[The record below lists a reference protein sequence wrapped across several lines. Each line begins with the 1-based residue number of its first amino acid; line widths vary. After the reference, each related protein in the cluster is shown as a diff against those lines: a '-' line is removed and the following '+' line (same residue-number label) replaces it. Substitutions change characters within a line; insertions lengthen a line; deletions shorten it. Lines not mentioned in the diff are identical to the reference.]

1 MKSSPIAE
9 QIKALPAGGITLN
22 IEGMAKPPWDYQSH
36 DIAWMLAQKQ
46 GIIGSEVGTG
56 KTVLAIGAAQYLKNK
71 LGRHWSKGNDWRGM
85 VVLMPKM
92 AGVLPAQW
100 ASELRDFAP
109 GLHVVWAQGDKRERW
124 AAYQEPWDVLLLNY
138 ESARNDAAGLKHLFE
153 SHPPTLLFCDE
164 ATAFRSV
171 SSKTARMVRAITP
184 FFEYRFAVTGTPI
197 QTNLEDLHGICA
209 SMGWGDLVGTK
220 AWFVREYCIQNRV
233 EFYVGGMKRSKL
245 VTVGYK
251 KMDELRARVEP
262 WFIRRQLDE
271 PEVAKRVPVVV
282 PFVFRMEMTRAQQ
295 VLYNQTQR
303 GMLTEVRNGQIETTY
318 VDALRK
324 YGHLA
329 AIADGTKTFNHELED
344 RSVKSDWLMAA
355 LQGSMADEK
364 VLVFSRFVRSIRP
377 LEERMDKA
385 GIGYG
390 LFLGGSHQTHEER
403 MGDIERFRHDPECR
417 VLMATQ
423 AVEMGL
429 NLQVARVVVFYGFL
443 PNPKRMEQILG
454 RIRRAGSPYANV
466 AAITLLAADTV
477 EEGVYDTVLERNAI
491 GDVFWEEESVLFEK
505 LGPDRLMQLI
515 RDYTP

>member
-1 MKSSPIAE
+1 MQSSSIAE
-9 QIKALPAGGITLN
+9 RIKALPAGGITLN
-22 IEGMAKPPWDYQSH
+22 IDGLSEPPWDFQSH
-36 DIAWMLAQKQ
+36 DIAWMLAQKS

-56 KTVLAIGAAQYLKNK
+56 KTMLAIGAAQYLKTK
-71 LGRHWSKGNDWRGM
+71 MADWRGM

-100 ASELRDFAP
+100 QSELAKFAP
-109 GLHVVWAQGDKRERW
+109 QLHVVWAQGDKRERW
-124 AAYQEPWDVLLLNY
+124 LSYNESWDVLLLNY
-138 ESARNDAAGLKHLFE
+138 EAARNDTEVLKRLWQRDG
-153 SHPPTLLFCDE
+153 PTMLFCDE
-164 ATAFRSV
+164 ATAFRNG
-171 SSKTARMVRAITP
+171 SSKTASLIRVISG
-184 FFEYRFAVTGTPI
+184 FFQYRFAVTGTPI
-197 QTNLEDLHGICA
+197 QTNLEDLHGICS

-220 AWFVREYCIQNRV
+220 AWFVRRYCIQNQV
-233 EFYVGGMKRSKL
+233 EFYVGGIKRSKL

-251 KMDELRARVEP
+251 NMGELRARLEP
-262 WFIRRQLDE
+262 WFIRRQLTD
-271 PEVAKRVPVVV
+271 PEVAKRVPSVVS
-282 PFVFRMEMTRAQQ
+282 FVFRLEMTRAQR

-303 GMLTEVRNGQIETTY
+303 GMLTEVRGGEIETTY
-318 VDALRK
+318 VDALQK
-324 YGHLA
+324 YGYLA

-344 RSVKSDWLMAA
+344 RSIKSDWLMAA
-355 LQGSMADEK
+355 LQGSMAAEK

-377 LEERMDKA
+377 LEVRLEEA

-403 MGDIERFRHDPECR
+403 MADIERFRHDPECR

-454 RIRRAGSPYANV
+454 RIRRAGSPHANV

-477 EEGVYDTVLERNAI
+477 EEGVYDTTVERGAI

-505 LGPDRLMQLI
+505 LGADRLMQLI
-515 RDYTP
+515 RDYHP